1 MAVAAVVGSIYHR
14 ARHRNRPPI
23 RNPEHLMRT
32 LKPQDAQRIETL
44 IDRMT
49 LTEKLGQLTMVAA
62 SDTVTG
68 PVISGH
74 STDDIRSGRIGNLL
88 NLIGPTAAREMQRIA
103 VEESRLGIP
112 LLIGLDVI
120 HGHRT
125 LFPAPLGE
133 VALFDPEAWALT
145 AREAA
150 REAAAD
156 GINMTF
162 APMLDV
168 SREPRW
174 GRTVEGPGESP
185 WVGRQLAEAK
195 VRGFQ
200 GTDLASANSIAAVAK
215 HFCGYGAVMAGRE
228 YASVDVSDRTLLEV
242 HIPPFASAVDADV
255 AAVMP
260 SFTDLAGIP
269 MTAHVGMLRGRL
281 RRELGFDGVLI
292 SDYNAI
298 AELIKHGVAADLV
311 EAATLALKAGVDID
325 MVSGGYLEGLPVAL
339 QRGDVSVA
347 EIDES
352 VRRVLAL
359 KMRLGLF
366 ADPYGRGATPESA
379 ATMAERRRLARHIAA
394 RSIVLLSNR
403 DDALPLAGS
412 IQRLA
417 LIGPL
422 ADARGEMRGPWW
434 CAAEPGGQ
442 SGVLAGLRAALPQA
456 QILHANGVDIAGT
469 DESGIAAAVDLC
481 DGADAVILC
490 LGEGA
495 TMSGE
500 AASRAHPGLPGR
512 QRELAEAVLQRAGA
526 RRIPVTA
533 VLFCGRPLIVP
544 WLAERASA
552 LVAAWFPGCEAG
564 HALADILTG
573 RTSPSGR
580 TPITWPRAV
589 GQIPLFFG
597 QRSSGRPVDPVGPF
611 ASKYIDESNEP
622 LFPFGHG
629 LTFGR
634 FSLSGLRVTPDSA
647 RGSDTVEVHVE
658 VANQGRHRAQ
668 ETLFL
673 FTRRLKA
680 HVAPPLLELH
690 GVGKITL
697 DPGAHGTLTLHLRIA
712 ELRSLGLDL
721 QPELEPGPVEV
732 LVGPSADHASLLVS
746 RLQIVP

>member
-1 MAVAAVVGSIYHR
+1 
-14 ARHRNRPPI
+14 
-23 RNPEHLMRT
+23 MRT
-32 LKPQDAQRIETL
+32 SKPQDARRIETL
-44 IDRMT
+44 IERMT
-49 LTEKLGQLTMVAA
+49 LTEKLGQLTMMAA
-62 SDTVTG
+62 SHTVTG
-68 PVISGH
+68 PVIAGH

-88 NLIGPTAAREMQRIA
+88 NLIGAGAAREMQRIA
-103 VEESRLGIP
+103 VEESRLKIP

-125 LFPAPLGE
+125 LFPVPLGE

-156 GINMTF
+156 GVNMTF

-185 WVGRQLAEAK
+185 WVGRRLAEAK

-200 GTDLASANSIAAVAK
+200 GSDLAAADSIAAVAK
-215 HFCGYGAVMAGRE
+215 HFCGYGAVTAGRE

-242 HIPPFASAVDADV
+242 HIPPFAAAVGADV

-269 MTAHVGMLRGRL
+269 LTAHAGMLRGRL
-281 RRELGFDGVLI
+281 RRELGFEGVLV

-298 AELIKHGVAADLV
+298 AELIKHGVAADLI

-325 MVSGGYLEGLPVAL
+325 MVSGGYLHGLPVAL
-339 QRGDVSVA
+339 ERGGVSVS
-347 EIDES
+347 EIEES

-366 ADPYGRGATPESA
+366 EDPYGRGATPESA
-379 ATMAERRRLARHIAA
+379 SVIAERRRLARRVAA

-403 DDALPLAGS
+403 EDALPLAGAVR
-412 IQRLA
+412 RLA

-422 ADARGEMRGPWW
+422 ADAPGEMRGPWW
-434 CAAEPGGQ
+434 CAAQPEAQ
-442 SGVLAGLRAALPQA
+442 TSVLAGLRAALPQA
-456 QILHANGVDIAGT
+456 QVLYAEGVDIAGP
-469 DESGIAAAVDLC
+469 DEAGIAAAVDLC
-481 DGADAVILC
+481 DGAQAVVLC

-500 AASRAHPGLPGR
+500 AASRAHPALPGR
-512 QRELAEAVLQRAGA
+512 QRELAEAVLRRAGA
-526 RRIPVTA
+526 RAIPVIA
-533 VLFCGRPLIVP
+533 VLFCGRPLVVP
-544 WLAERASA
+544 WLATQASA
-552 LVAAWFPGCEAG
+552 LLAAWFPGCEAG

-573 RTSPSGR
+573 RTSPSAR

-597 QRSSGRPVDPVGPF
+597 QRSSGRPVDPTGPF
-611 ASKYIDESNEP
+611 ASRYIDESSEP

-634 FSLSGLRVTPDSA
+634 FSLSRLRLTPESA
-647 RGSDTVEVHVE
+647 SASETVEVQVDVE
-658 VANQGRHRAQ
+658 NLGRHAAQ
-668 ETLFL
+668 ETVFL
-673 FTRRLKA
+673 FTRRLKSR
-680 HVAPPLLELH
+680 VAPPLLELR
-690 GVGKITL
+690 GVGKIHL
-697 DPGAHGTLTLHLRIA
+697 DPGAHGTVTLHLPIA
-712 ELRSLGLDL
+712 ELRSLGPD
-721 QPELEPGPVEV
+721 LEPQLERGAVEV
-732 LVGPSADHASLLVS
+732 LVGPSADRASLLAR
-746 RLQIVP
+746 RLQIV